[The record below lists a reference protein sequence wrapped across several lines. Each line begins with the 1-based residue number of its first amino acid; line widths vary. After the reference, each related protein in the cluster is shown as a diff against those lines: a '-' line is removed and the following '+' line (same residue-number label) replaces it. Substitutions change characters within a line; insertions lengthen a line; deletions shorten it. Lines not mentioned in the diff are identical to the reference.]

1 MTSSRP
7 YLIRAIH
14 EWILDNDLTPHIV
27 VDAESEGVHVPPEFV
42 KDGQIS
48 LNISAAAVHGLSM
61 DNEWIVFD
69 ALFGGKSFQ
78 VSVPTVAVLA
88 IFARENCA
96 GMSFGE
102 EEHLADPPPGPPDH
116 EKGND
121 DGDGKGDSRG
131 DGKAGKAGKKGKTQ
145 PALRI
150 VK

>member
-27 VDAESEGVHVPPEFV
+27 ANADAEGVHVPLDYV

-48 LNISAAAVHGLSM
+48 LNISATAVHGLSI
-61 DNEWIVFD
+61 DNDWIVFD
-69 ALFGGKSFQ
+69 ARFGGKSFQ
-78 VSVPTVAVLA
+78 VSVPTGAVVA
-88 IFARENCA
+88 IFAKENGA

-102 EEHLADPPPGPPDH
+102 DEQLDNPPPEP
-116 EKGND
+116 
-121 DGDGKGDSRG
+121 DGKR
-131 DGKAGKAGKKGKTQ
+131 KKKVEKKPEKSSKSQ

>member
-27 VDAESEGVHVPPEFV
+27 VNAESEGVHVPPEYV

-69 ALFGGKSFQ
+69 ARFGGKSFQ
-78 VSVPTVAVLA
+78 VSVPTGAVLA
-88 IFARENCA
+88 IFARENGA

-102 EEHLADPPPGPPDH
+102 EEHLDDPPPEPQGRETDR
-116 EKGND
+116 N
-121 DGDGKGDSRG
+121 DGDGKGD
-131 DGKAGKAGKKGKTQ
+131 GKAGKKGKAQ
-145 PALRI
+145 PSLRI

>member
-14 EWILDNDLTPHIV
+14 EWIIDNGMTPHIV
-27 VDAESEGVHVPPEFV
+27 VLAESEGVHVPPEYV

-61 DNEWIVFD
+61 DNDWIVFD
-69 ALFGGKSFQ
+69 ARFGGKPFR
-78 VSVPTVAVLA
+78 VSVPTGSVLA
-88 IFARENCA
+88 IFARENGA

-102 EEHLADPPPGPPDH
+102 EEDGDEPPPGS
-116 EKGND
+116 
-121 DGDGKGDSRG
+121 GDV
-131 DGKAGKAGKKGKTQ
+131 GKKKSKSQ
-145 PALRI
+145 PALRV

>member
-27 VDAESEGVHVPPEFV
+27 VNAESEGVHVPPEYV

-61 DNEWIVFD
+61 DNDWIVFD
-69 ALFGGKSFQ
+69 ARFGGKSFQ
-78 VSVPTVAVLA
+78 VSVPTGAVLA
-88 IFARENCA
+88 IFARENGA

-102 EEHLADPPPGPPDH
+102 EEHLDDPPPEPEGQDKNH
-116 EKGND
+116 S
-121 DGDGKGDSRG
+121 DGGDRG
-131 DGKAGKAGKKGKTQ
+131 DEKAGKKGKGQ

>member
-27 VDAESEGVHVPPEFV
+27 VDADADGVRVPPEFV

-48 LNISAAAVHGLSM
+48 LNIASAAVHGLSM
-61 DNEWIVFD
+61 DNDWVMFD
-69 ALFGGKSFQ
+69 ARFGGKSFQ
-78 VSVPTVAVLA
+78 VSVPTGAVLA
-88 IFARENCA
+88 IFAKENGA

-102 EEHLADPPPGPPDH
+102 DEHQDDPPPGP
-116 EKGND
+116 
-121 DGDGKGDSRG
+121 DGSDK
-131 DGKAGKAGKKGKTQ
+131 KKAGKKPKTQ

>member
-27 VDAESEGVHVPPEFV
+27 VDADADDVRVPPEYV

-48 LNISAAAVHGLSM
+48 LNISSAAVHGLSM
-61 DNEWIVFD
+61 DNDWIMFD
-69 ALFGGKSFQ
+69 ARFGGKSFQ
-78 VSVPTVAVLA
+78 VSVPTGAVLA
-88 IFARENCA
+88 IFAKENGA

-102 EEHLADPPPGPPDH
+102 DEHQDDPPPGS
-116 EKGND
+116 
-121 DGDGKGDSRG
+121 DGSDK
-131 DGKAGKAGKKGKTQ
+131 KKAGKKTKTQ

>member
-7 YLIRAIH
+7 YLVRAIH

-27 VDAESEGVHVPPEFV
+27 VNADAEGVRVPSEYV

-48 LNISAAAVHGLSM
+48 LNVSAAAVNGLSM
-61 DNEWIVFD
+61 DNDWIAFD
-69 ALFGGKSFQ
+69 ARFGGKSFQ
-78 VSVPTVAVLA
+78 VSVPIGAVLA
-88 IFARENCA
+88 IFAKENGA

-102 EEHLADPPPGPPDH
+102 EEHQDDPPPGPGGDDKLKSS
-116 EKGND
+116 EK
-121 DGDGKGDSRG
+121 S
-131 DGKAGKAGKKGKTQ
+131 KAQ

>member
-27 VDAESEGVHVPPEFV
+27 VDADAQDVRVPPGYV

-48 LNISAAAVHGLSM
+48 LNISAAAVNGLSM
-61 DNEWIVFD
+61 DNDWIMFD
-69 ALFGGKSFQ
+69 ARFGGKSSQ
-78 VSVPTVAVLA
+78 VSVPTAAVLS
-88 IFARENCA
+88 IFAKENGA

-102 EEHLADPPPGPPDH
+102 DEHQDDPPPAPDGSD
-116 EKGND
+116 KD
-121 DGDGKGDSRG
+121 KDKDKD
-131 DGKAGKAGKKGKTQ
+131 KAGKRPRTQ

>member
-27 VDAESEGVHVPPEFV
+27 ANADAEGVHVPLDYV

-48 LNISAAAVHGLSM
+48 LNISAAAVHGLSI
-61 DNEWIVFD
+61 DNDWIVFD
-69 ALFGGKSFQ
+69 ARFGGKSFQ
-78 VSVPTVAVLA
+78 VSVPTGAVVA
-88 IFARENCA
+88 IFAKENGA

-102 EEHLADPPPGPPDH
+102 DEQLDNPPPEPGGKRKKKV
-116 EKGND
+116 EK
-121 DGDGKGDSRG
+121 KPEKSS
-131 DGKAGKAGKKGKTQ
+131 KSQ

>member
-7 YLIRAIH
+7 YLVRAIH

-27 VDAESEGVHVPPEFV
+27 VNADAEGVHVPSEYV

-48 LNISAAAVHGLSM
+48 LNVSAAAVNGLSM
-61 DNEWIVFD
+61 DNDWIVFD
-69 ALFGGKSFQ
+69 ARFGGKSFQ
-78 VSVPTVAVLA
+78 VSVPTDAVLA
-88 IFARENCA
+88 IFAKENGA

-102 EEHLADPPPGPPDH
+102 EENQDDPPPGP
-116 EKGND
+116 GGD
-121 DGDGKGDSRG
+121 DKLKSGAKS
-131 DGKAGKAGKKGKTQ
+131 KAQ

>member
-14 EWILDNDLTPHIV
+14 EWIVDNDLTPHIV
-27 VDAESEGVHVPPEFV
+27 VNADTEGVRVPPEYV

-61 DNEWIVFD
+61 DNEWILFD
-69 ALFGGKSFQ
+69 ARFGGKSFG
-78 VSVPTVAVLA
+78 VCVPTGAVLA
-88 IFARENCA
+88 VFARENGA

-102 EEHLADPPPGPPDH
+102 EENEDDPPS
-116 EKGND
+116 ES
-121 DGDGKGDSRG
+121 GDKS
-131 DGKAGKAGKKGKTQ
+131 KKKLKSQ
-145 PALRI
+145 PSLRI

>member
-27 VDAESEGVHVPPEFV
+27 VNAESEGVNVPAEYV

-48 LNISAAAVHGLSM
+48 LNISSTAVHALSIEN
-61 DNEWIVFD
+61 DWIVFD
-69 ALFGGKSFQ
+69 ARFGGKSFQ
-78 VSVPTVAVLA
+78 VSVPTGAVMA
-88 IFARENCA
+88 IFARENGA

-102 EEHLADPPPGPPDH
+102 EEHLDDPPPEPG
-116 EKGND
+116 
-121 DGDGKGDSRG
+121 RR
-131 DGKAGKAGKKGKTQ
+131 GKKKIEKKKKSQ
-145 PALRI
+145 PTLRI

>member
-27 VDAESEGVHVPPEFV
+27 VNAEAEGVHVPPEYV

-61 DNEWIVFD
+61 DNDWIVFD
-69 ALFGGKSFQ
+69 ARFGGKSFQ
-78 VSVPTVAVLA
+78 VSVPTGAVLA
-88 IFARENCA
+88 IFARENGA
-96 GMSFGE
+96 GMSFAE
-102 EEHLADPPPGPPDH
+102 EEHLDEPPPEPQGHDKSH
-116 EKGND
+116 DKGRD
-121 DGDGKGDSRG
+121 KGDGSGE
-131 DGKAGKAGKKGKTQ
+131 GKAGKKGKSQ

>member
-7 YLIRAIH
+7 YLVRAVH

-27 VDAESEGVHVPPEFV
+27 VGADAKGVRVPREYV

-48 LNISAAAVHGLSM
+48 LNISATAVHGLSVKN
-61 DNEWIVFD
+61 DWIMFD
-69 ALFGGKSFQ
+69 ARFGGKSFQ
-78 VSVPTVAVLA
+78 VSVPTSAVLA
-88 IFARENCA
+88 IFAKENGA

-102 EEHLADPPPGPPDH
+102 EEHQDDPPPGSGDSCKDKAE
-116 EKGND
+116 EKG
-121 DGDGKGDSRG
+121 KV
-131 DGKAGKAGKKGKTQ
+131 Q

>member
-27 VDAESEGVHVPPEFV
+27 VNADYEGVQVPSEYV

-61 DNEWIVFD
+61 DNDWIVFD
-69 ALFGGKSFQ
+69 ARFGGKSFQ
-78 VSVPTVAVLA
+78 VGVPTGAVLA
-88 IFARENCA
+88 IFARENGA

-102 EEHLADPPPGPPDH
+102 EEHLDDPPPTPRGGKH
-116 EKGND
+116 EAE
-121 DGDGKGDSRG
+121 
-131 DGKAGKAGKKGKTQ
+131 KARAKGKSQ

>member
-27 VDAESEGVHVPPEFV
+27 VDAESQGVRVPPEYV

-48 LNISAAAVHGLSM
+48 LNISTTAVHGFSM
-61 DNEWIVFD
+61 DNDWIVFN
-69 ALFGGKSFQ
+69 ARFGGNSFQ
-78 VSVPTVAVLA
+78 VSVPTGAVLA
-88 IFARENCA
+88 VFARENGA

-102 EEHLADPPPGPPDH
+102 EEHQDDPPPEPHGSD
-116 EKGND
+116 KD
-121 DGDGKGDSRG
+121 KD
-131 DGKAGKAGKKGKTQ
+131 GKKGKTQ